1 MCLLDCVDCSE
12 LKLQYELFTPLKI
25 KSDTFNRKAAVAT
38 VATVATVGIR
48 LVTVMFKDSR
58 KMLGGRGQ
66 KCRSSIVLTLC
77 LKFVIS
83 HL

>member
-38 VATVATVGIR
+38 VATVATVRIR

-58 KMLGGRGQ
+58 N
-66 KCRSSIVLTLC
+66 KCSEVGDRSVDPAS
-77 LKFVIS
+77 FS
-83 HL
+83 HSV

>member
-38 VATVATVGIR
+38 VATVGIR

-58 KMLGGRGQ
+58 KVLGGRGQ
-66 KCRSSIVLTLC
+66 KCRSSITLTIC

>member
-1 MCLLDCVDCSE
+1 MCLLDRVDCSE

-38 VATVATVGIR
+38 VGIR

-58 KMLGGRGQ
+58 KVLGGRGQ
-66 KCRSSIVLTLC
+66 KCRSSITLTIC

>member
-38 VATVATVGIR
+38 VATVGIR

-58 KMLGGRGQ
+58 N
-66 KCRSSIVLTLC
+66 KCSEVGDRSVDPASFSQSV
-77 LKFVIS
+77 
-83 HL
+83 